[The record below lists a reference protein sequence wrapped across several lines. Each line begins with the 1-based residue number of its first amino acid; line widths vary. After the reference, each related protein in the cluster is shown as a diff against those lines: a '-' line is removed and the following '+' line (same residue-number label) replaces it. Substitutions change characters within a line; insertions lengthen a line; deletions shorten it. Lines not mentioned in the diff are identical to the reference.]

1 MRGHPGKNPRVTRHH
16 DALGPIILDKSGF
29 YRQTPNSL
37 LRNDFL
43 QIWKES
49 EMSPVV
55 QEKLI
60 GVGVAVIAMDLFTKL
75 LMKLF
80 TLNYGHLTGTHV

>member
-1 MRGHPGKNPRVTRHH
+1 
-16 DALGPIILDKSGF
+16 
-29 YRQTPNSL
+29 
-37 LRNDFL
+37 
-43 QIWKES
+43 
-49 EMSPVV
+49 MSPVV